1 MGHDGVLHIIRDR
14 GKDSWNG
21 VIDIWIF
28 PETVNWH
35 IKQDKM
41 KKSFKLEHIQ
51 NTPQCVRIIRVDFFK
66 GMFIE
71 KFVMQMHI

>member
-14 GKDSWNG
+14 GKDKWNG

-28 PETVNWH
+28 PETVNGH

-41 KKSFKLEHIQ
+41 IFFFKHVH
-51 NTPQCVRIIRVDFFK
+51 NTPNSVPGLTFLK
-66 GMFIE
+66 E
-71 KFVMQMHI
+71 SLKSE